1 MAEKLTTQR
10 PPRSRRNLPSV
21 CSGGQRPP
29 TMRLRTS
36 AAGAGPESLL
46 RGLQA
51 LWRASER
58 DWAAMAPQ
66 RPFRPFLAIS
76 LLAVDLFL
84 PIAAA
89 MAGTPSCL
97 ACISAILSRS
107 SAPRCL

>member
-1 MAEKLTTQR
+1 
-10 PPRSRRNLPSV
+10 
-21 CSGGQRPP
+21 
-29 TMRLRTS
+29 MRLRTS

-51 LWRASER
+51 LRRASER

-76 LLAVDLFL
+76 LLTVDLFL

-89 MAGTPSCL
+89 IAETPSCL

-107 SAPRCL
+107 SALRCL